1 MKYYQA
7 SLVKLASTLT
17 DDKKIKVETL
27 EKQFLMQHRYFS
39 KTWLM
44 LTKNQKNQVLKT
56 IVNGK
61 GVIPDE
67 KMDSINA
74 LLKQPEDGV
83 FFSKGEFFTM
93 LKRQAVDGDDYE
105 NSKKLYILPKMRNLS
120 DLNDLYNARN
130 VILLLE
136 IIENGF
142 QEMQNECRY
151 NPRKINSSSK
161 LSGCIQSE
169 QSKIIL
175 ALPTNNKQMETFEKT
190 LSGGFSFV
198 NTW

>member
-1 MKYYQA
+1 MRYYQA

-17 DDKKIKVETL
+17 DDEKSKVETL

-61 GVIPDE
+61 DVIPDE
-67 KMDSINA
+67 KIDSINA
-74 LLKQPEDGV
+74 LLKQPEDGI

-93 LKRQAVDGDDYE
+93 LQRQAVDGDDYE

-136 IIENGF
+136 IIENRF

>member
-61 GVIPDE
+61 DVIPDE
-67 KMDSINA
+67 KIDSINA
-74 LLKQPEDGV
+74 LLKQPEDEI

-136 IIENGF
+136 IIENSF